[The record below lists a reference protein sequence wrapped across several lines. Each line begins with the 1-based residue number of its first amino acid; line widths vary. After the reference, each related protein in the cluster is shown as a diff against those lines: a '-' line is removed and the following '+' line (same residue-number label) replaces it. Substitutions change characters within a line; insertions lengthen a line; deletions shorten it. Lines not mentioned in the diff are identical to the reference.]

1 MLETMSN
8 EEESGDHVD
17 NVSGQEELCA
27 VDHVESCSSA
37 FRPEQYE
44 LTIRSLEDQVS

>member
-8 EEESGDHVD
+8 KEEDRDHVD
-17 NVSGQEELCA
+17 VGEQEEFSA
-27 VDHVESCSSA
+27 ADYVESCSA

>member
-17 NVSGQEELCA
+17 VDEQEEESCA
-27 VDHVESCSSA
+27 ADYVESCSA

-44 LTIRSLEDQVS
+44 LTIRSLEDQAS

>member
-8 EEESGDHVD
+8 EEEGGDHVD
-17 NVSGQEELCA
+17 VGEQEELCGA
-27 VDHVESCSSA
+27 DSVESCSA

-44 LTIRSLEDQVS
+44 LTIRSLEDQAS